1 MHAYPLGQIA
11 ISLKEIAASL
21 KALTDLYIGDQTQ
34 KAAVREKFAR
44 RKYNNP
50 SSREVAT
57 YAKRALI
64 EVGVPMRAIPL
75 YDLLV
80 EKGLVITSIDPV
92 KLMSTSL
99 TREGEII
106 CQVPNRG
113 YWVTGMD
120 VPPLEG
126 EELAAF
132 EKKYQRALKRKRA

>member
-1 MHAYPLGQIA
+1 MTAHKLNAVAHAQSEQIN
-11 ISLKEIAASL
+11 EIA
-21 KALTDLYIGDQTQ
+21 
-34 KAAVREKFAR
+34 
-44 RKYNNP
+44 
-50 SSREVAT
+50 
-57 YAKRALI
+57 
-64 EVGVPMRAIPL
+64 PL
-75 YDLLV
+75 NSVKD